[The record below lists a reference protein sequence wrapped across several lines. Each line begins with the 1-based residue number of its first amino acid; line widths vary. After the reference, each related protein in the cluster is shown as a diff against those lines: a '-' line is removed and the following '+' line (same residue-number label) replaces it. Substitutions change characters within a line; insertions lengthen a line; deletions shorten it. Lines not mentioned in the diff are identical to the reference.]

1 MPRGTVFGVR
11 ANVTCTES
19 ECDYVSEGS
28 GHLAERA
35 SSVAPSPVTPGTRSK
50 TQFRSSSYASTPR
63 VTREIAGR
71 AASLGLGSGRREL
84 PLPPPPPPA
93 AGVDTL
99 RIGEVQE
106 GVLEDF
112 SSGSTLPPPYE

>member
-35 SSVAPSPVTPGTRSK
+35 SSVAPFPVTPRTRRK

-71 AASLGLGSGRREL
+71 AASLGLGSGRRK
-84 PLPPPPPPA
+84 LPPPPPPA